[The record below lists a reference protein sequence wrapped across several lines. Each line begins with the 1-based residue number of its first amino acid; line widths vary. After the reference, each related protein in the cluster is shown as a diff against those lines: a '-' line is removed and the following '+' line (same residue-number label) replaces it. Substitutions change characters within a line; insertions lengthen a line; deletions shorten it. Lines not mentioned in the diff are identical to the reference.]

1 MGFTVQTYSDF
12 GRKMRRETEVQSQ
25 TYRCPLNSGNAVSS
39 SRDFPTRTCG
49 ILHAACPNHP
59 TLSSKVP
66 LLHREG
72 GRESERDWNYD
83 YGIQQLCYDRSGKD
97 NGNADEGG
105 KMGRARK
112 GGLLLCYTLVG

>member
-1 MGFTVQTYSDF
+1 
-12 GRKMRRETEVQSQ
+12 MRH
-25 TYRCPLNSGNAVSS
+25 A
-39 SRDFPTRTCG
+39 PTNQLFLQECRY
-49 ILHAACPNHP
+49 A
-59 TLSSKVP
+59 SEQ
-66 LLHREG
+66 EG
-72 GRESERDWNYD
+72 ERASERDWNYD